1 MGLGPIFCFW
11 AGVERHQDRRLESMH
26 KAPPQLTEIVRRAV
40 EALGYELVGVEYL
53 ARARAGHLLRVYI
66 DSEQGVTLDD
76 CEKVSHQVSG
86 VLDVEDPIRGEYAL
100 EVSSP
105 GLDRPLFELA
115 HFERFVG
122 RLARV
127 KLHTAL
133 DGRSNYK
140 GVIQAVTDGDVM
152 MQVEGQPVRLPFAQ
166 IASARLVPEI

>member
-1 MGLGPIFCFW
+1 
-11 AGVERHQDRRLESMH
+11 MH
-26 KAPPQLTEIVRRAV
+26 KAAPQLASIVRSAV
-40 EALGYELVGVEYL
+40 EALGYELVGVEFL
-53 ARARAGHLLRVYI
+53 SRAKAGHLLRVYI
-66 DSEQGVTLDD
+66 DSERGVGLGD

-86 VLDVEDPIRGEYAL
+86 VLDVEDPISGQYAL

-133 DGRSNYK
+133 HGRSNFK
-140 GVIQAVTDGDVM
+140 GVIQAVTGGDVV
-152 MQVEGQPVRLPFAQ
+152 MQVDGQPVRLPFAQ